1 MTLNKWEQSLYDQYK
16 NKSMSFPPKS
26 HWMDCDWAR
35 SRAPVLLFSSAP
47 SDYISCN
54 ACLRRRGYIRIIP
67 CDLRLKGWPNL
78 QNCEKCD
85 YGLDCETWLRV
96 RGIGQGV
103 EKVLRLLDPDAF
115 HPVTWEDAGLVP
127 FSNGDI
133 YFSSKEEL
141 QRYTLD
147 ILLKYGIR
155 ASA

>member
-1 MTLNKWEQSLYDQYK
+1 MNRWEQSLHDQYAEK
-16 NKSMSFPPKS
+16 NTDFPPKS
-26 HWMDCDWAR
+26 HWMDCDWAN
-35 SRAPVLLFSSAP
+35 SKEPILLFSNAP
-47 SDYISCN
+47 AQYISCN
-54 ACLRRRGYIRIIP
+54 ACLHRRGYIRIIP
-67 CDLRLKGWPNL
+67 CNPRLTGWPYR
-78 QNCEKCD
+78 QNCDKCD

-103 EKVLRLLDPDAF
+103 QKVLQILDPKSF

-141 QRYTLD
+141 QRYSLD
-147 ILLKYGIR
+147 ILLKHGIR